1 VRTRR
6 VAQLLI
12 TLVVAVL
19 LWGTWPQS
27 LGGSVAYVKV
37 NGESMDGT
45 YNTGDLIVVHREAHY
60 AVGDI
65 IAYRVPKDKF
75 AAGAQVIHRIVG
87 GNGSSGFVTRGDNRT
102 VVDEWHPRIG
112 DVVGTAWARFPGLG
126 SWFSKMARPIPLGA
140 LCGGLTVLVMLFP
153 KRKRA
158 GRQPTIAASPRE
170 VAP

>member
-1 VRTRR
+1 VRTLR
-6 VAQLLI
+6 VAQILI
-12 TLVVAVL
+12 TLVVAVV

-65 IAYRVPKDKF
+65 IAYRVPKNKF

-102 VVDEWHPRIG
+102 VVDEWHPRID
-112 DVVGTAWARFPGLG
+112 DVVGTAWARFPGLV
-126 SWFSKMARPIPLGA
+126 SWFTRMAEPIPLGA

-153 KRKRA
+153 RRA
-158 GRQPTIAASPRE
+158 VARQRTAQSAQ
-170 VAP
+170 